1 MEKSAVLLQGIKKM
15 YPMYKRP
22 QDRLKQSLWLGKRR
36 FYQEFWALKG
46 IDLTIPAG
54 RTIGIIGRN
63 GSGKSTLLQILAGTL
78 TPTEGTVCV
87 AGRVAAILELGSGF
101 NPELSGRENVFLY
114 GTLMGLSKR
123 EIEDSVEAVEQF
135 ADIGDFMEQPV
146 KTYSSGMFVRLA
158 FACAVNVNPDVLIVD
173 EALAVGDTTFQ
184 LKCINKMKAF
194 KEAGKTIIYVSHDIY
209 SVRNFCDTAVWM
221 MQGAIHRQGEVQS
234 VTEEYNDYMKSLVEC
249 EKATPAAASAAA
261 PAPPRAEL
269 VSIGEA
275 FFRARNGSKTAV
287 LGFGEPFSVAV
298 SYEVYKKVCGLVGG
312 IAIYDNQNQYVCGL
326 NTKLDQHAIPEAPGR
341 YRLELSY
348 EHVNLLPGTYWIDV
362 AFFESSGIVLVAHQS
377 RMASFQIRAAGEYRA
392 EGMVLLAHQW
402 NAVEEG
408 EGAEDEV

>member
-46 IDLTIPAG
+46 IDLTIPTG

-114 GTLMGLSKR
+114 GTLMGLSKQ

-221 MQGAIHRQGEVQS
+221 MQGAIHRQGEVQT

-249 EKATPAAASAAA
+249 EKEAPAAVSAA
-261 PAPPRAEL
+261 PPPRAEL

-275 FFRARNGSKTAV
+275 VFRAHNGSKTAV

-298 SYEVYKKVCGLVGG
+298 SYEVHKKVRGLVGG

-348 EHVNLLPGTYWIDV
+348 EHVNLLPGTYWLDV
-362 AFFESSGIVLVAHQS
+362 AFFESSGIVLVANES
-377 RMASFQIRAAGEYRA
+377 RMASFQIKAAGEYRA

-402 NAVEEG
+402 SAVEEG